1 MIIKPRIRGFI
12 CTTAH
17 PVGCAA
23 HVQEQIDETF
33 PLENAPRKVL
43 VVGASAGYG
52 LASRVVTAFGGG
64 AGTLG
69 VSFERAPAE
78 RKTGSAGW
86 YNNRAFEAVAHEQGM
101 YAKTFDGDAFADAM
115 KRRVVEEIRSN
126 LGEIDLLVY
135 SLAAPVRQHPRTGEV
150 YRSHI
155 KPLGQAFHVKS
166 LNVDKA
172 EVSEVDLEPATEAET
187 AATVAV
193 MGGEDWEFWIEAL
206 REAGVLAPG
215 FKTIAYNYI
224 GSELT
229 WPIYWNATLGK
240 AKEDLDRARA
250 SISRDLKDIGG
261 EAHVA
266 VLKAVV
272 SQASAAIPVVPL
284 YISVL
289 FKVMKEAGNH
299 ETILEHVQ
307 RLFSQ
312 QLYGTGVRNIDDV
325 GRIRVDDWE
334 LSAAVQDEVKR
345 RWPLVSTENIEQL
358 ADLAGYRSDFLKIFG
373 FGLEDVD
380 YEADVDPL
388 VTGTASES

>member
-1 MIIKPRIRGFI
+1 MCVHI
-12 CTTAH
+12 A
-17 PVGCAA
+17 
-23 HVQEQIDETF
+23 
-33 PLENAPRKVL
+33 
-43 VVGASAGYG
+43 
-52 LASRVVTAFGGG
+52 
-64 AGTLG
+64 
-69 VSFERAPAE
+69 
-78 RKTGSAGW
+78 
-86 YNNRAFEAVAHEQGM
+86 NN
-101 YAKTFDGDAFADAM
+101 
-115 KRRVVEEIRSN
+115 
-126 LGEIDLLVY
+126 
-135 SLAAPVRQHPRTGEV
+135 
-150 YRSHI
+150 
-155 KPLGQAFHVKS
+155 
-166 LNVDKA
+166 LNVF
-172 EVSEVDLEPATEAET
+172 
-187 AATVAV
+187 
-193 MGGEDWEFWIEAL
+193 DWEFWIEAL
-206 REAGVLAPG
+206 REAGVLAQG
-215 FKTIAYNYI
+215 FKTVAYNYI

-250 SISRDLKDIGG
+250 SIAGKLDDIEG
-261 EAHVA
+261 EAQVA

-299 ETILEHVQ
+299 ECILEHVQ

-345 RWPLVSTENIEQL
+345 RWPLVSTENLEQL

-373 FGLEDVD
+373 FGLEGVD

-388 VTGTASES
+388 VAGIASES